1 MSQSIS
7 LCLKEKKNNNSP
19 FIYLSLL
26 KLKENDV
33 FIYIKNVF
41 CFKEGGFPHFVLPA
55 RYTFFYSFSF
65 TTIDSTEAKVI

>member
-19 FIYLSLL
+19 FIYLSIL

-33 FIYIKNVF
+33 FIYIKKVY

-55 RYTFFYSFSF
+55 R
-65 TTIDSTEAKVI
+65 